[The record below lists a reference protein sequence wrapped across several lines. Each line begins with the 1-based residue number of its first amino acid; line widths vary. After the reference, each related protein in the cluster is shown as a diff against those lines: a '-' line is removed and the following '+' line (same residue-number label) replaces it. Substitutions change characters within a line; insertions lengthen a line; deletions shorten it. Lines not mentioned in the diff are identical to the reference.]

1 MHKLSHSVFG
11 LLIIATVVQGCK
23 PANEKTDSMVFR
35 ETAIRNAQKPLEK
48 AYELLTD
55 EVKGAPIA
63 HLDTLLLAKN
73 QLQDAKRIYEKSN
86 IRGYKDSKL
95 EHLDDFYQD
104 LTPELIVLA
113 KQLLE
118 QVVERT
124 VTLRREIEETKT
136 RPYSARG
143 MDVKQMVKFLGQ
155 QYNKDVKG
163 CCLQNLSKIDLLLQS
178 QAKQHRDL
186 LVLIRSINSEL
197 GEIIKDEAYA
207 PRLMKTISSI

>member
-1 MHKLSHSVFG
+1 M
-11 LLIIATVVQGCK
+11 LIIAFVTQGCS
-23 PANEKTDSMVFR
+23 PVNEKTDSMVFR
-35 ETAIRNAQKPLEK
+35 ETAIQNAQKPLEQ

-55 EVKGAPIA
+55 EVKNAPIE

-86 IRGYKDSKL
+86 IRGYKDNKL
-95 EHLDDFYQD
+95 ENLDEFYQD
-104 LTPELIVLA
+104 LTPQLSAHA

-124 VTLRREIEETKT
+124 VILRKEIEETKT

-143 MDVKQMVKFLGQ
+143 MDVKQMVDFLGQ

-163 CCLQNLSKIDLLLQS
+163 CCLRSLSKIDLLLQS
-178 QAKQHRDL
+178 EAKQHRDL

-197 GEIIKDEAYA
+197 GEIIKDETYA
-207 PRLMKTISSI
+207 STLKQTITAI